1 MHLGLVKDPMEETPE
16 ERVLKSYFDR
26 LVAYSVERSRVIAIE
41 FQSENSDLAAQ
52 AANAV
57 AEGYLVLQQAAKQD
71 QSRAASQWLAGEI
84 ETLRKK
90 VAEAESKVE
99 QYRASTNL
107 FVGTNNTT
115 LSNQQLGDV
124 NAQLSA
130 ARAQKADAEAKARII
145 RESLRS
151 GGPGRILRYRQFRI
165 DAAAVGATR
174 HLAGPVRRA
183 VLHAARPTSA
193 HQGVARSDRG
203 S

>member
-1 MHLGLVKDPMEETPE
+1 MEETPE

-130 ARAQKADAEAKARII
+130 ARAQKADAEAKRASFANRC
-145 RESLRS
+145 
-151 GGPGRILRYRQFRI
+151 
-165 DAAAVGATR
+165 AAAG
-174 HLAGPVRRA
+174 
-183 VLHAARPTSA
+183 
-193 HQGVARSDRG
+193 RSN
-203 S
+203 SPISSIPN